1 MFRVLILSKIPSLL
15 QADELLKLLRE
26 EKELLGEYTTQLKNQ
41 KDSQMALVRKVEE
54 RERQVQVKKHSNI
67 FILRFFIY
75 MDKS

>member
-1 MFRVLILSKIPSLL
+1 MFHIHFFFRLHSCELTIHKLAF

-54 RERQVQVKKHSNI
+54 RERQIQVRVN
-67 FILRFFIY
+67 
-75 MDKS
+75 